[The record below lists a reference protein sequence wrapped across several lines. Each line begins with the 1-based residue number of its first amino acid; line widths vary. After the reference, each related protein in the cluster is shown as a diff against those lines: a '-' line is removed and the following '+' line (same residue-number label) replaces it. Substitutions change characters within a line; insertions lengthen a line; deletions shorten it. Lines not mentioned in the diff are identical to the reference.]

1 MWILVLFDLLT
12 ETKKE
17 RKDYARF
24 RKDILGD
31 GFTMFQFS
39 IYIRHCPSKEV
50 ANMHIA
56 RVKKML
62 PPNGNVGILCI
73 TDKQF
78 GEMEI
83 FSSQKRTE
91 AKREP
96 QQLELF

>member
-1 MWILVLFDLLT
+1 
-12 ETKKE
+12 
-17 RKDYARF
+17 
-24 RKDILGD
+24 
-31 GFTMFQFS
+31 
-39 IYIRHCPSKEV
+39 
-50 ANMHIA
+50 
-56 RVKKML
+56 ML

>member
-1 MWILVLFDLLT
+1 
-12 ETKKE
+12 
-17 RKDYARF
+17 
-24 RKDILGD
+24 
-31 GFTMFQFS
+31 
-39 IYIRHCPSKEV
+39 
-50 ANMHIA
+50 MHIA